1 MSVTISELKSGL
13 ATALSAEL
21 DNETPLVVA
30 TYTRER
36 GWVVFHSGDPADPL
50 AVPTGECEIAPE
62 PNLDGIEWDEIL
74 VRVSSTLV
82 CAKTSATGA
91 CRKRTLTTIGGQTC
105 VLVSPGDAPCGAG
118 ETCRRYTACLV

>member
-62 PNLDGIEWDEIL
+62 PNLNGIESTIL
-74 VRVSSTLV
+74 CEYRRLWCAPKPVRPERAESERSPSAAKPVSL
-82 CAKTSATGA
+82 
-91 CRKRTLTTIGGQTC
+91 
-105 VLVSPGDAPCGAG
+105 
-118 ETCRRYTACLV
+118 